1 MGRPYFVMELVRG
14 IKITDYC
21 DQAKLS
27 TKERLDLFIKV
38 CQAIQHAHQ
47 KGIIHRD
54 IKPGNILVTLHD
66 GVPVP
71 KVIDFGIAKATEGRL
86 ADATVY
92 TQLHQFIGTPAY
104 MSPEQAEMS
113 GLDIDTRSDIYSLGV
128 LLYELLAGSTPF
140 DPNELMAS
148 GIDTM
153 RKTIREKEP
162 VRPSTKLSQTLVAA
176 NVSSLNSSD
185 RKPTTEEEVRASS
198 RRLLRVKETITLLK
212 GDLDWIVMKCLE
224 KDRTRRY
231 ETANGLAAD
240 LKRHLSNE
248 PVTARPP
255 SPAYKFQKAWRRNK
269 LVFTSGAAVLAA
281 LLVGIGFST
290 WQASIARR
298 ANKVSLLA
306 RAEKE
311 QEARIAQQERNRA
324 LAAQALADEK
334 TREAR
339 LNLYAADM
347 KLAHLALDENDL
359 KRATTLLDRH
369 RPAPDGPDLRGFE
382 WRYLWNQTR
391 SQDLASMATS
401 NGIIRALAFSPDK
414 RWLAVAGSSGASVIN
429 LAGWTEHIRLEDKSY
444 LNSAHIS
451 PDGESLLMGGPTI
464 GLRIWDTLTWR
475 FKRQLDDLASYGVF
489 SPDGRLI
496 LGGSPDGLRIWD
508 SQSLQL
514 LHHLTN
520 LTLRL
525 QWTGKRGPMGSL
537 SFSSDGKV
545 FAAAIEDASAAVDPV
560 SIRIWNV
567 NELRESGPRAA
578 SRTIQFPEV
587 ASVLA
592 VALNDDGSRLA
603 ASTTLGSLSLWDV
616 TSGERRAVLRAPLRT
631 GLLQFRPGHEE
642 IIGGRLD
649 GSIPIWRYEDG
660 TLNEVELRR
669 GHLEEPFALATAR
682 GGPAA
687 NTSGKRRPVW
697 PTCWWVAG
705 RLRARAR

>member
-1 MGRPYFVMELVRG
+1 
-14 IKITDYC
+14 
-21 DQAKLS
+21 
-27 TKERLDLFIKV
+27 
-38 CQAIQHAHQ
+38 
-47 KGIIHRD
+47 
-54 IKPGNILVTLHD
+54 
-66 GVPVP
+66 
-71 KVIDFGIAKATEGRL
+71 
-86 ADATVY
+86 
-92 TQLHQFIGTPAY
+92 
-104 MSPEQAEMS
+104 
-113 GLDIDTRSDIYSLGV
+113 
-128 LLYELLAGSTPF
+128 
-140 DPNELMAS
+140 
-148 GIDTM
+148 
-153 RKTIREKEP
+153 
-162 VRPSTKLSQTLVAA
+162 
-176 NVSSLNSSD
+176 
-185 RKPTTEEEVRASS
+185 
-198 RRLLRVKETITLLK
+198 
-212 GDLDWIVMKCLE
+212 
-224 KDRTRRY
+224 
-231 ETANGLAAD
+231 
-240 LKRHLSNE
+240 
-248 PVTARPP
+248 
-255 SPAYKFQKAWRRNK
+255 
-269 LVFTSGAAVLAA
+269 
-281 LLVGIGFST
+281 
-290 WQASIARR
+290 
-298 ANKVSLLA
+298 
-306 RAEKE
+306 
-311 QEARIAQQERNRA
+311 
-324 LAAQALADEK
+324 
-334 TREAR
+334 
-339 LNLYAADM
+339 
-347 KLAHLALDENDL
+347 
-359 KRATTLLDRH
+359 
-369 RPAPDGPDLRGFE
+369 
-382 WRYLWNQTR
+382 
-391 SQDLASMATS
+391 MATS

-429 LAGWTEHIRLEDKSY
+429 LAGWSEQIRLEDKSY
-444 LNSAHIS
+444 LSSVHFS

-545 FAAAIEDASAAVDPV
+545 FAAAIEDAGAAVDPV

-578 SRTIQFPEV
+578 SRSIQFPEV

-682 GGPAA
+682 GGSRFATGDEGGNVKLWDAALQEDRPAGDGASGDLVPGHMGQLQFLADNRTLVA
-687 NTSGKRRPVW
+687 NEMLAEELSFWDIEKGQRRRVFSNAVWHAGARVSPDERWILLARTNGLMELYEVASEALVATLRGHTSEVRRIFFTPDSRKVLTATVRQGSAQGDFYAEDVW
-697 PTCWWVAG
+697 VRLWDIPSG
-705 RLRARAR
+705 RLIKESALTGTIRDIALSPDGSQFAVALKEGRCEVHQTDDLSLDYELPSHDTSPDRLAWSPDGSTLVACGDQLHFWDLRTRSLRLGSTRGKVWVGFAPDSRTVVTTAAGGAREMKLVNVATGQEMLSIPLGAGLFQGAFDRDGTILAAGTYRIEGTNASYHVRLLRAPSVAEISATDAKGRAEGRRQ